1 MRHTAYVLSFSPMLS
16 TVVMDFMEL
25 GDMSA
30 SYRAVHGTPRLR
42 RLSLPVRRT
51 QLYGMYS
58 DAYNWPCFTER
69 LMELQ
74 DMGCRRQTETEV
86 RNSCQIERT
95 GRTDASDY
103 LFILAGWKYDW
114 RWLVFSHLFVFLHD
128 LTLTF
133 KHVWTALC
141 TCGKPTQTSSGRI

>member
-58 DAYNWPCFTER
+58 DAYNWPCFT
-69 LMELQ
+69 
-74 DMGCRRQTETEV
+74 G
-86 RNSCQIERT
+86 IT
-95 GRTDASDY
+95 GYGMSKTDGNRS
-103 LFILAGWKYDW
+103 
-114 RWLVFSHLFVFLHD
+114 
-128 LTLTF
+128 
-133 KHVWTALC
+133 
-141 TCGKPTQTSSGRI
+141 P